1 MAFSQRLNQRKLNLR
16 SPLRSGRSRPR
27 SPGPRGSPLRF
38 GRLKAEVHW
47 TSWVSA
53 PLRSVQAEVPRTSW
67 TLCAR
72 TVCPNQLE
80 VVSLN
85 SCKNKNTPSH
95 MCEGVFL
102 VVATRFELATSAS
115 RTQRSTKLSHAT
127 IINMNCVNIKIINK
141 NPLIVKQKTNMI
153 EEKVAKTIKPR
164 N

>member
-1 MAFSQRLNQRKLNLR
+1 MCGVQPAIEPAKVEL
-16 SPLRSGRSRPR
+16 
-27 SPGPRGSPLRF
+27 
-38 GRLKAEVHW
+38 A
-47 TSWVSA
+47 VSA

-67 TLCAR
+67 VSAPLRSAQSR
-72 TVCPNQLE
+72 GPLDLVSPLRPNGVFVSTRGHKLE
-80 VVSLN
+80 Q
-85 SCKNKNTPSH
+85 CGDKKTPSH
-95 MCEGVFL
+95 MCEGVFF

-127 IINMNCVNIKIINK
+127 IINTNRVNIKIINK

>member
-1 MAFSQRLNQRKLNLR
+1 MSSR
-16 SPLRSGRSRPR
+16 PLRPNDVFVSI
-27 SPGPRGSPLRF
+27 RGY
-38 GRLKAEVHW
+38 K
-47 TSWVSA
+47 
-53 PLRSVQAEVPRTSW
+53 
-67 TLCAR
+67 
-72 TVCPNQLE
+72 LE
-80 VVSLN
+80 QYGD
-85 SCKNKNTPSH
+85 KKTPSH

>member
-1 MAFSQRLNQRKLNLR
+1 MVSASVGPGRGPPDLVD
-16 SPLRSGRSRPR
+16 PLRPNGVFVST
-27 SPGPRGSPLRF
+27 RGYKLEQCGDKKTPSHMCEGVFLVVATRF
-38 GRLKAEVHW
+38 ELA
-47 TSWVSA
+47 VSA

-127 IINMNCVNIKIINK
+127 ILLTRIASTLK
-141 NPLIVKQKTNMI
+141 
-153 EEKVAKTIKPR
+153 
-164 N
+164 

>member
-1 MAFSQRLNQRKLNLR
+1 MNQRKLNLW
-16 SPLRSGRSRPR
+16 S
-27 SPGPRGSPLRF
+27 
-38 GRLKAEVHW
+38 
-47 TSWVSA
+47 

-67 TLCAR
+67 GLRSASVGPGR
-72 TVCPNQLE
+72 GPLDLVDPLRPNGVFVSTRGYKLE
-80 VVSLN
+80 QSGD
-85 SCKNKNTPSH
+85 KNTPSH

-127 IINMNCVNIKIINK
+127 IINTNRVNIKIINK